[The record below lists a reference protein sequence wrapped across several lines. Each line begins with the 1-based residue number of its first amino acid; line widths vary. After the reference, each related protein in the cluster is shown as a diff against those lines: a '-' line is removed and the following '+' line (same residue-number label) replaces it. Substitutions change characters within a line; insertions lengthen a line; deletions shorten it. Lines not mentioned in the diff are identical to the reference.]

1 MNSDY
6 ARYQGLGAVNVEFYS
21 LAVSMAAC
29 DVGVNSDELIAN
41 TALSR
46 HHNDELPAGPF
57 ISDAPYQL
65 CVPGDQSRAMRW
77 CAPNRNCDHAR
88 SRRLIR

>member
-1 MNSDY
+1 MSSDY

-41 TALSR
+41 AALRSITTMKCPWGR
-46 HHNDELPAGPF
+46 SFPTLRTSCTFLAINLV
-57 ISDAPYQL
+57 Q
-65 CVPGDQSRAMRW
+65 CVGVHPTEIAIMRV
-77 CAPNRNCDHAR
+77 HVG
-88 SRRLIR
+88 